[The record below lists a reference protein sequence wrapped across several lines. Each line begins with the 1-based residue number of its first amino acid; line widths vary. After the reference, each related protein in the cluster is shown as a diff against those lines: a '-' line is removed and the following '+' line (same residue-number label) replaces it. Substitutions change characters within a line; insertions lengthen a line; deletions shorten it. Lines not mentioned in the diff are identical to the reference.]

1 MPDRVFQD
9 GLTQKAPL
17 DSRYILNLGVLS
29 NFTIFFSM
37 IAPSKEWTYKERPTT
52 NELLVF
58 VSIILPIMYELQ
70 II

>member
-1 MPDRVFQD
+1 
-9 GLTQKAPL
+9 
-17 DSRYILNLGVLS
+17 
-29 NFTIFFSM
+29 M

-58 VSIILPIMYELQ
+58 ISIILPIVYELQ